1 MNKMSFEKALSELEE
16 TVEKLE
22 KGDLS
27 LDESL
32 GLFEKGVSLA
42 KFLRAE
48 LDKAEK
54 KIEILLQDEGE
65 EKKTAPFHL
74 AGEQE
79 STSDEDKDPDSGEN
93 DRLF

>member
-22 KGDLS
+22 KGELS

-32 GLFEKGVSLA
+32 DLFEKGVGLA

-54 KIEILLQDEGE
+54 KIEILLHDEGE
-65 EKKTAPFHL
+65 EKKTVPFHL
-74 AGEQE
+74 EGEQDSE
-79 STSDEDKDPDSGEN
+79 PDEGENPDSGEN
-93 DRLF
+93 SRLF

>member
-74 AGEQE
+74 DGKQE
-79 STSDEDKDPDSGEN
+79 SAPDEGEDPGSGEN
-93 DRLF
+93 GRLF